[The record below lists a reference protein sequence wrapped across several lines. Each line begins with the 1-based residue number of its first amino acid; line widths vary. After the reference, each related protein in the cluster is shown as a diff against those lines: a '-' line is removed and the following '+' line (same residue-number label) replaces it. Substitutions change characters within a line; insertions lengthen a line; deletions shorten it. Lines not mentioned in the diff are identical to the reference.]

1 MSMTVQNRRIANRLI
16 RNLVAALA
24 VTAIFA
30 FKAADPAPGLTSSDY
45 TTLAAL

>member
-1 MSMTVQNRRIANRLI
+1 MSMTVQNRRIANRLV

-30 FKAADPAPGLTSSDY
+30 IKATSPAPGLTATDY
-45 TTLAAL
+45 TTLAAR